1 MAIFDI
7 KEKLGRFLRGAK
19 RIAILCIGNPLR
31 GDDGVGIY
39 IGEKLKECIN
49 NATVFLGY
57 NAPES
62 VLFKIIDGDYSHVI
76 IIDSGFIGEKAG
88 DIGIADENQLP
99 DDIIT
104 THYFSPGLLVKLLK
118 EFGKKVLII
127 TIYPKRI
134 DFIEGLSDVV
144 KNAADNLIRIIRRVL
159 SETK

>member
-1 MAIFDI
+1 MAEFDI
-7 KEKLGRFLRGAK
+7 KEKLRKFLRGAK
-19 RIAILCIGNPLR
+19 KVAILCIGNPLR

-39 IGEKLKECIN
+39 IGEKLKECVS

-88 DIGIADENQLP
+88 DIRIADEARLP

-118 EFGKKVLII
+118 EYGKKVLII

-134 DFIEGLSDVV
+134 DFNECLSDVV
-144 KNAADNLIRIIRRVL
+144 KNSADNLVRIIEEVL
-159 SETK
+159 SEVK

>member
-1 MAIFDI
+1 MAEFDV
-7 KEKLGRFLRGAK
+7 KEKLRKFLRGAK
-19 RIAILCIGNPLR
+19 KIAILCIGNPLR

-39 IGEKLKECIN
+39 IGEKLEERVS

-88 DIGIADENQLP
+88 DIRIADENRLP

-118 EFGKKVLII
+118 EYGKKVLII
-127 TIYPKRI
+127 TIYPKKI
-134 DFIEGLSDVV
+134 DFNECLSDVV
-144 KNAADNLIRIIRRVL
+144 KNAADNLVRIIEEVL
-159 SETK
+159 SEVK